1 MNSTSMAR
9 RGAFLFAT
17 TALVTTGVLGGTAQA
32 VPNSGSLW
40 VGPGKSNAYASVR
53 CVQLISN
60 SLHYQT
66 GYHVIDVDGS
76 FGPDTSGAIQA
87 IQKWASLD
95 PDGIVGPRTG
105 DVMITAT
112 KDSYGCYSSLPTLK

>member
-1 MNSTSMAR
+1 MSSSSIKR

-17 TALVTTGVLGGTAQA
+17 AAMVTVGATGVAQA

-40 VGPGKSNAYASVR
+40 VGYGRSNTYNSVR

-66 GYHVIDVDGS
+66 GYKTIDVDGA
-76 FGPDTSGAIQA
+76 FGPDTAGAIVAVQR
-87 IQKWASLD
+87 WASLD
-95 PDGIVGPRTG
+95 PDGVVGPRTG
-105 DVMITAT
+105 DVMIEAT
-112 KDSYGCYSSLPTLK
+112 KDAYGCYNYLPTLR